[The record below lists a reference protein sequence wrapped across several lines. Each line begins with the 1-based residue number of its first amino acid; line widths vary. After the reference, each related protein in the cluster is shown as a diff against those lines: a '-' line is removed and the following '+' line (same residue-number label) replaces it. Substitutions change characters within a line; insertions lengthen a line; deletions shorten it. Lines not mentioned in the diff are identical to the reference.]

1 MKRALISVFDKENIL
16 EFAQFLKGKGVEI
29 ISTGG
34 TYKYLK
40 ENKIDVTEVAEITN
54 FKEMLDGRVKTLH
67 PNIHG
72 GILAI
77 RDSEE
82 HMTAI

>member
-1 MKRALISVFDKENIL
+1 MKKRALISVFDKTGVL
-16 EFAQFLKGKGVEI
+16 EFAKFLYEKNIEI

-40 ENKIDVTEVAEITN
+40 ENGLNIIEISEVTN
-54 FKEMLDGRVKTLH
+54 LKEMLDGRLKTLH

-77 RDSEE
+77 RERQQQES
-82 HMTAI
+82 